1 MEFVINEVTYSLP
14 CRSFVIDY
22 AVSEKRK
29 LAVVKEF
36 TIRLL
41 YSLKGITPEKIAS
54 YFGFTAD
61 ETQVVLA
68 SLQEERLIKW
78 DDGSVELTTYAY
90 DRFEEVN
97 GKAEPR
103 FFEVE
108 DKIDSVTFDLLSYK
122 LVAESSSGSVS
133 PNNMEIPLPQDAM
146 EKLTEKAKA
155 AFDQQFNTFIEK
167 AKGIDTYTEA
177 VELYKINQV
186 YNRNDRLLPVR
197 IKYIVTTENCHTPS
211 IKYIDEWMEDWD
223 DDRSL
228 FSCICSQTESTGF
241 GQTNLNISLDE
252 YITLTKDPIILN
264 FYQNENFD
272 FHSALKAYESNKGI
286 FELETRML
294 VGNIYSTQNQDLI
307 QSLLDYKLGD
317 GAKIPSKGVL
327 WSVDPSDKVWGRGP
341 EIESFIQSIEQRLD
355 DRKRPVG
362 TVLAVNVQSK
372 QDTFRLKD
380 LYGITKCHFQGLNK
394 YIGNGQIEIFLIPGV
409 LVACTFHFLIENHYP
424 LSLPIGFVTTDH
436 KRIESIEK
444 YLIEIFDNPANVNNY
459 FERFDVEDDKT
470 VLHNKVI
477 PLFSNHIANTKNT
490 RNI

>member
-133 PNNMEIPLPQDAM
+133 
-146 EKLTEKAKA
+146 
-155 AFDQQFNTFIEK
+155 
-167 AKGIDTYTEA
+167 
-177 VELYKINQV
+177 
-186 YNRNDRLLPVR
+186 
-197 IKYIVTTENCHTPS
+197 
-211 IKYIDEWMEDWD
+211 
-223 DDRSL
+223 
-228 FSCICSQTESTGF
+228 
-241 GQTNLNISLDE
+241 
-252 YITLTKDPIILN
+252 
-264 FYQNENFD
+264 
-272 FHSALKAYESNKGI
+272 
-286 FELETRML
+286 
-294 VGNIYSTQNQDLI
+294 
-307 QSLLDYKLGD
+307 
-317 GAKIPSKGVL
+317 
-327 WSVDPSDKVWGRGP
+327 
-341 EIESFIQSIEQRLD
+341 
-355 DRKRPVG
+355 
-362 TVLAVNVQSK
+362 
-372 QDTFRLKD
+372 
-380 LYGITKCHFQGLNK
+380 
-394 YIGNGQIEIFLIPGV
+394 
-409 LVACTFHFLIENHYP
+409 
-424 LSLPIGFVTTDH
+424 
-436 KRIESIEK
+436 
-444 YLIEIFDNPANVNNY
+444 
-459 FERFDVEDDKT
+459 
-470 VLHNKVI
+470 
-477 PLFSNHIANTKNT
+477 
-490 RNI
+490 